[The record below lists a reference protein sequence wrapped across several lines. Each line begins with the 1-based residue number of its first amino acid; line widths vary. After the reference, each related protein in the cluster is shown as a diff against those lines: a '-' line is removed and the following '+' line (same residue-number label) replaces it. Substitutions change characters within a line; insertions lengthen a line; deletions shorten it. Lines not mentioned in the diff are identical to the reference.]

1 MTINMTRD
9 VTGKAV
15 LNNDR
20 EALNKYKVE
29 RLYYRKIDKLHSD
42 ITEIKQTLINISARI
57 EQLEMGTDNG

>member
-1 MTINMTRD
+1 MTRD

-42 ITEIKQTLINISARI
+42 VTEIKQTLINISARI

>member
-42 ITEIKQTLINISARI
+42 VTEIKQTV
-57 EQLEMGTDNG
+57 D

>member
-42 ITEIKQTLINISARI
+42 VTEIKQTLINISARI